1 MIEDARLPPVMAL
14 YLCNTTCS
22 VSSGPASE
30 LLMMQCVRAAGGTEK
45 GEPCPL
51 GVPGPTFLHRQMCPS
66 EIVHALDLFSPAP
79 RNPSPWA
86 KLITL
91 VYSLSH
97 EAGTL
102 RILCLS
108 HHSVTAHNPVLCL
121 VLRKPSTDSKFV

>member
-1 MIEDARLPPVMAL
+1 MNPAL
-14 YLCNTTCS
+14 LVSPDLC
-22 VSSGPASE
+22 
-30 LLMMQCVRAAGGTEK
+30 
-45 GEPCPL
+45 
-51 GVPGPTFLHRQMCPS
+51 FLHRQMCPS
-66 EIVHALDLFSPAP
+66 ELVHALDLFSPAP

-91 VYSLSH
+91 VYSLSR

-121 VLRKPSTDSKFV
+121 VLRKPSTDSMFV